1 MEALRELWKE
11 LVVQAMDRDD
21 MVVIDRGRYIVEG
34 NEVDHAVRRA
44 SAFEG
49 DTATLNLQRGDD
61 FFRLVLMPETEK
73 VMFEGPGGVKGPP
86 ETLRIEGGRY
96 HLSDRDGDDHNARNA
111 ARHLLQ
117 TVAGFMDSYVGGG
130 D

>member
-1 MEALRELWKE
+1 MQEFRELWKE
-11 LVVQAMDRDD
+11 LVVQAIDRDD
-21 MVVIDRGRYIVEG
+21 MLVIDRGRYLTGDCE
-34 NEVDHAVRRA
+34 DHVPVRRA

-49 DTATLNLQRGDD
+49 DTATLNLQRDD
-61 FFRLVLMPETEK
+61 VFRLVLMPETEK

-96 HLSDRDGDDHNARNA
+96 HLSDSDGDDHNARNA
-111 ARHLLQ
+111 ARHLLRA
-117 TVAGFMDSYVGGG
+117 VASFMDSYAGGG